1 MNTND
6 VASMLYSVLIFI
18 SALSGMLNVYY
29 LGRLRGMD
37 NECKR
42 LKEENRQYMSEL
54 NDLYNEKPFLKSDD
68 PRSKQ

>member
-1 MNTND
+1 
-6 VASMLYSVLIFI
+6 
-18 SALSGMLNVYY
+18 MLNVYY